1 VVSTAPPVPAGGGPD
16 EPRPRSRARVR
27 PHAPRFDATVAFLA
41 ATGYL
46 LALALGMTHLSFD
59 IWGAMVVGPVL
70 VAISVPLL
78 AGAIRREADPRMG
91 RILVAAFVVK
101 LLGALVR
108 YAVTF
113 EVYAGRAD
121 AGGYHGSGRRLAE
134 AFWSGDWAA
143 AYAAEVPRMGGTEFM
158 RLVTGVTYIGTGPT
172 KLGGFLVFSWL
183 GFWGLYWFYRA
194 FRVGFPEGDHR
205 RYALLLFFLPSLLY
219 WPSSIGKEAW
229 MLGTLGLTA
238 YGVALVLRYRTRG
251 YLVLLLGLAGTAAVR
266 PHVSLLVFAALF
278 IAYLLRRRSWRD
290 SDTGLLGRLAGLA
303 VLTLVGGLILAQAA
317 SYFHLEDVK
326 PGSVSTVLD
335 RTESQS
341 GTGNSQYEVARPKS
355 PGEYPEAVATVLF
368 RPFPWEAGNAQALVA
383 ALEGTFVA
391 LLVVL
396 SLPRLGRLPR
406 LLVSTPYVTFAAAY
420 TAMFVFAFS
429 SVGNFGIITRQRTQ
443 VLPFVL
449 VLLAIPLA
457 ERAAPRAPARAAAPL
472 PATVAAAP
480 AAPARRRHWDWTP
493 LRRLRANGDGDGG
506 GKGTGA
512 G

>member
-1 VVSTAPPVPAGGGPD
+1 
-16 EPRPRSRARVR
+16 VR

-41 ATGYL
+41 ASGYL
-46 LALALGMTHLSFD
+46 LALALGMAHLSFD

-70 VAISVPLL
+70 VAISIPLL
-78 AGAIRREADPRMG
+78 GAAIRRESDPRMG
-91 RILVAAFVVK
+91 RLLVAAFVAK
-101 LLGALVR
+101 MAGSLVR

-134 AFWSGDWAA
+134 AFWSGNWATV
-143 AYAAEVPRMGGTEFM
+143 YAAEVGKMGGTEFL
-158 RLVTGVTYIGTGPT
+158 RLVTGLVYIGTGPT

-183 GFWGLYWFYRA
+183 GFWGLYWCYRA

-229 MLGTLGLTA
+229 MLCTLGLTA

-251 YLVLLLGLAGTAAVR
+251 YLVLGLGLALTAAVR
-266 PHVSLLVFAALF
+266 PHVSLLAFAALF

-303 VLTLVGGLILAQAA
+303 VLTLIGGLLLTQAA
-317 SYFHLEDVK
+317 SYFHLQDVK

-335 RTESQS
+335 RTQNQS
-341 GTGNSQYEVARPKS
+341 ATGNSQYAVSRPKS
-355 PGEYPEAVATVLF
+355 PGEYPEAVTTVLF
-368 RPFPWEAGNAQALVA
+368 RPFPWEAGNAQAMVA

-396 SLPRLGRLPR
+396 SLPRLARLPR
-406 LLVSTPYVTFAAAY
+406 MLVTTPYVTFAAAY

-443 VLPFVL
+443 VFPFVL
-449 VLLAIPLA
+449 VLLAIPLLD
-457 ERAAPRAPARAAAPL
+457 RRSPAPRARRAPPAAEPTEAAA
-472 PATVAAAP
+472 ATGAAVVTRP
-480 AAPARRRHWDWTP
+480 RRRHWDWTP
-493 LRRLRANGDGDGG
+493 PRRRPPPGQGPDA
-506 GKGTGA
+506 A
-512 G
+512 